1 MLCYLAP
8 CTTQV
13 WVKLSVQWL
22 VAIGAFVGRLRQY
35 PVDHSVVALLLMG
48 LIGAKCDTSPQLGAY
63 SQTNA
68 ACVVLRGLAMFLS
81 WG

>member
-1 MLCYLAP
+1 MLCCLAP

-48 LIGAKCDTSPQLGAY
+48 
-63 SQTNA
+63 
-68 ACVVLRGLAMFLS
+68 
-81 WG
+81 